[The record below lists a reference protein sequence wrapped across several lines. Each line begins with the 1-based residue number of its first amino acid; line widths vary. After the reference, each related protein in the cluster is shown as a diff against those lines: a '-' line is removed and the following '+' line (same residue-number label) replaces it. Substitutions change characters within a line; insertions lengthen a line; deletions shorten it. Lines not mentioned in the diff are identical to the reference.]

1 LCECDNDADDLDP
14 ANGVIEPETDRVCAI
29 YNVRI
34 EGRWEGR
41 TFAGD
46 VSKGMD
52 VFDEEF
58 GERVVDEGV
67 LP

>member
-1 LCECDNDADDLDP
+1 MGWLSQKRTESAPSRMLEWKGD
-14 ANGVIEPETDRVCAI
+14 G
-29 YNVRI
+29 
-34 EGRWEGR
+34 EGR

-58 GERVVDEGV
+58 GERVVDGRV